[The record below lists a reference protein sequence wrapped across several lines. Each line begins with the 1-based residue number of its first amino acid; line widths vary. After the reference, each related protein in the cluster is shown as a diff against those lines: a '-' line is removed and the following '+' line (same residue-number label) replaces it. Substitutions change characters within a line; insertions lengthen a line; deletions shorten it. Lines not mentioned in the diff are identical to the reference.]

1 MKPLF
6 GSRIY
11 LFLKTLQV
19 KGDMQIIHLQDKPL
33 RTSPET
39 LRGLTGP
46 GCASL
51 TRRAEHIHPSRQ
63 KDVGLFFSGSS
74 ETLTLSIF
82 YVRNLKQYL
91 LF

>member
-19 KGDMQIIHLQDKPL
+19 KGDMQIIHLQDKLL
-33 RTSPET
+33 RTSPKT

-46 GCASL
+46 GCASQDV
-51 TRRAEHIHPSRQ
+51 PSTYTPAD
-63 KDVGLFFSGSS
+63 KKTWAFF
-74 ETLTLSIF
+74 
-82 YVRNLKQYL
+82 L
-91 LF
+91 LEAAKP